1 MSLALVGEN
10 VNKEMGRM
18 MVKAGSS
25 VLAVT
30 VTSMFGG
37 MTMVWDMYQLR
48 SGIQKLAQ
56 GGEEGARQIRNI
68 ANQLEEGLQQ
78 FFLKNQN
85 DLECG

>member
-1 MSLALVGEN
+1 MQAS
-10 VNKEMGRM
+10 
-18 MVKAGSS
+18 SS
-25 VLAVT
+25 VLAGT

-56 GGEEGARQIRNI
+56 GREEGAKQIRNI
-68 ANQLEEGLQQ
+68 ANQLEEGLKQ

-85 DLECG
+85 DLDWFNLI

>member
-1 MSLALVGEN
+1 M
-10 VNKEMGRM
+10 NKEMGRM
-18 MVKAGSS
+18 MVQASSS
-25 VLAVT
+25 VLAGT

>member
-1 MSLALVGEN
+1 M
-10 VNKEMGRM
+10 NKEMGRM
-18 MVKAGSS
+18 MVQASSS
-25 VLAVT
+25 VLAGT
-30 VTSMFGG
+30 VTSLFGG
-37 MTMVWDMYQLR
+37 MIMVWDMYQLR
-48 SGIQKLAQ
+48 SEIQKLAQ